1 MKIHSRLF
9 LFIAILALSFPALNL
24 ACGGEEPTGST
35 PAVES
40 RTTEAPG
47 ISDGGGG
54 DTGGATPPEAPGASG
69 EISAANI
76 LDALGGMDSGRAE
89 GEFASVSAGGAHTC
103 GVRLDGSVACWGAD
117 SLGRT
122 APREGEFTSVSAG
135 NQHTCGVRV
144 DGSVACWGSDRK
156 LQATPP
162 EGDFASVSAGDNNTC
177 GVRVDG
183 SVACWGSDISG
194 KSTAPEST
202 PAG

>member
-69 EISAANI
+69 EISAAKI

-103 GVRLDGSVACWGAD
+103 GVRLDGSVACWG
-117 SLGRT
+117 SR
-122 APREGEFTSVSAG
+122 
-135 NQHTCGVRV
+135 
-144 DGSVACWGSDRK
+144 
-156 LQATPP
+156 
-162 EGDFASVSAGDNNTC
+162 
-177 GVRVDG
+177 
-183 SVACWGSDISG
+183 
-194 KSTAPEST
+194 
-202 PAG
+202 

>member
-1 MKIHSRLF
+1 MKTHSRLF
-9 LFIAILALSFPALNL
+9 LFIAILALSFPALIL
-24 ACGGEEPTGST
+24 ACGGEDPTGST

-40 RTTEAPG
+40 RATEAPG
-47 ISDGGGG
+47 
-54 DTGGATPPEAPGASG
+54 ATG

-89 GEFASVSAGGAHTC
+89 GEFASVSAGGEHTC
-103 GVRLDGSVACWGAD
+103 GVRLDGSVACWGWNT
-117 SLGRT
+117 LGRT
-122 APREGEFTSVSAG
+122 TPREGEFASVSAG
-135 NQHTCGVRV
+135 HQHTCGVRL

-162 EGDFASVSAGDNNTC
+162 EGEFASVSAGSDHTC

-183 SVACWGSDISG
+183 SVACWGDDGFG
-194 KSTAPEST
+194 KSTPPEGT